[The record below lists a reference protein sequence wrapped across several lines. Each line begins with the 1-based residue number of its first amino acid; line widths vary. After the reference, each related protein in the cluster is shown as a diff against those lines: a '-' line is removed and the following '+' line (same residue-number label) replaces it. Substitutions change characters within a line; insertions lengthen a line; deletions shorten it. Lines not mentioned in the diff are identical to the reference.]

1 MYLGHF
7 WQVQNHLYEN
17 MFVFMFSVNQTHFL
31 TKRFAQGLIVKQ
43 RHKAAE
49 KWPVGVYTMSGYSAQ
64 VLIKMY
70 FWV

>member
-1 MYLGHF
+1 
-7 WQVQNHLYEN
+7 

-49 KWPVGVYTMSGYSAQ
+49 KWPAGVYTMSGYSAQ